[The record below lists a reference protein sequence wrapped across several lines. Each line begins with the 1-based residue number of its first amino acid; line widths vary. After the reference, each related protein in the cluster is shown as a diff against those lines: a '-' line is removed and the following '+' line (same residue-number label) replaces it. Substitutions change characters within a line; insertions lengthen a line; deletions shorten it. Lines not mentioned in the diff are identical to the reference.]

1 MIQILQLG
9 AVYFH
14 SMQIIVMN
22 RLFHL
27 LLVAAAFFACNDTA
41 PLQQEDAL
49 PESLSLAQLD
59 TFPVASSIRALEVV
73 NDSTVWFA
81 GSKGVYGYTQDGGQH
96 WYTDSLRWDSL
107 QPHFR
112 AIAVTGEA
120 VFLLSIE
127 SPALLF
133 RSTDTGK
140 SWQIV
145 YREDDPAAFY
155 DAMTFWD
162 DQTGIAMGDPTDGC
176 LSVII
181 TRDGGRTWRKV
192 GCDQLPAVAEGEAAF
207 AASNSNI
214 AVFGQHAWIVSGGA
228 RARVLHTPD
237 RGKTWEVFDTPIKEG
252 GQMTGIYTVD
262 FQDDQNGIIFGGD
275 WNDKPNNQNN
285 KAVTTDGGRTW
296 QLVADGQSPG
306 YRSCVRY
313 APGTNG
319 QMILAAGIPG
329 ISYSLDGAQ
338 SWADLSDQSFYTL
351 RFASDW
357 RQIWLA
363 GNGKLAR
370 LLIVAEPL

>member
-1 MIQILQLG
+1 
-9 AVYFH
+9 
-14 SMQIIVMN
+14 MN
-22 RLFHL
+22 RPIQLLF
-27 LLVAAAFFACNDTA
+27 LVLAFMACKHTVSTD
-41 PLQQEDAL
+41 PEDEL
-49 PESLSLAQLD
+49 PEMLTVAQLD
-59 TFPVASSIRALEVV
+59 TFPVDASIRALEVV

-81 GSKGVYGYTQDGGQH
+81 GSKGVYGYTQDGGKH

-133 RSTDTGK
+133 RSTDQGK

-162 DQTGIAMGDPTDGC
+162 DREGIAMGDPTDGC

-192 GCDQLPAVAEGEAAF
+192 DCGQLPAAAEGEAAF

-214 AVFGQHAWIVSGGA
+214 AVHGQHAWIVSGGA

-237 RGKTWEVFDTPIKEG
+237 RGKSWEVFDTPIQEG

-262 FQDDQNGIIFGGD
+262 FMDENRGIIFGGD
-275 WNDKPNNQNN
+275 WNDKAGKRDN
-285 KAVTTDGGRTW
+285 KAITTDGGRSW
-296 QLVADGQSPG
+296 QLIADGQEPG

-313 APGTNG
+313 APATDGR
-319 QMILAAGIPG
+319 MIVAAGIPG
-329 ISYSLDGAQ
+329 ISYSLDGGQ
-338 SWADLSDQSFYTL
+338 SWSDLSDQSFYTL
-351 RFASDW
+351 RFGEDR
-357 RQIWLA
+357 RQMWLA

>member
-1 MIQILQLG
+1 MI
-9 AVYFH
+9 
-14 SMQIIVMN
+14 
-22 RLFHL
+22 RLFTL
-27 LLVAAAFFACNDTA
+27 FFVVAGLAACGNLELT
-41 PLQQEDAL
+41 EDRETL
-49 PESLSLAQLD
+49 PSSLSVAELD
-59 TFPVASSIRALEVV
+59 TFPFASSIRALEVV

-81 GSKGVYGYTQDGGQH
+81 GSGGVYGYTQDGGQN

-112 AIAVTGEA
+112 AIAVTDEA
-120 VFLLSIE
+120 VFLLSIA

-133 RSTDTGK
+133 RSTDRGQ
-140 SWQIV
+140 SWQLA

-162 DQTGIAMGDPTDGC
+162 EQHGIAMGDPTDGC

-192 GCDQLPAVAEGEAAF
+192 DCEDLPAAEEGEAAF

-214 AVFGQHAWIVSGGA
+214 SVYGDHAWIVSGGA

-237 RGKTWEVFDTPIKEG
+237 RGQSWEVFDTPIREG

-262 FQDDQNGIIFGGD
+262 FLDEQHGIIFGGD
-275 WNDKPNNQNN
+275 WNDKPNNSSN
-285 KAVTTDGGRTW
+285 KAMTSDGGRTW
-296 QLVADGQSPG
+296 QLIADGQEPG

-313 APGTNG
+313 APGTDG

-329 ISYSLDGAQ
+329 TSYSLNGGE
-338 SWADLSDQSFYTL
+338 SWEKLNDQSFYTF
-351 RFASDW
+351 RFGDSW
-357 RQIWLA
+357 RVVWLA
-363 GNGKLAR
+363 GNGKVAR
-370 LLIVAEPL
+370 LLISGRTT

>member
-1 MIQILQLG
+1 MDRL
-9 AVYFH
+9 
-14 SMQIIVMN
+14 IIF
-22 RLFHL
+22 LFFVCTFL
-27 LLVAAAFFACNDTA
+27 FIACENTD
-41 PLQQEDAL
+41 PIGQEGKL
-49 PESLSLAQLD
+49 PESLAVGQLD
-59 TFPVASSIRALEVV
+59 TFPIGSSIRALEVV

-133 RSTDTGK
+133 RSMDMGK

-145 YREDDPAAFY
+145 YREDHPAAFY

-192 GCDQLPAVAEGEAAF
+192 SCEQLPEAAEGEAAF

-214 AVFGQHAWIVSGGA
+214 AVHGQHAWIVSGGA

-237 RGKTWEVFDTPIKEG
+237 RGHTWEVFDTPIKEG

-285 KAVTTDGGRTW
+285 KAITTDGGRTW
-296 QLVADGQSPG
+296 QLIADGQNPG

-329 ISYSLDGAQ
+329 IAYSLNGGQ
-338 SWADLSDQSFYTL
+338 SWSDLSDQSFYTL
-351 RFASDW
+351 RFGPDW
-357 RQIWLA
+357 QHIWLA

-370 LLIVAEPL
+370 LLVVAEPL

>member
-1 MIQILQLG
+1 
-9 AVYFH
+9 
-14 SMQIIVMN
+14 MN
-22 RLFHL
+22 RLFSAL
-27 LLVAAAFFACNDTA
+27 FFAVGLLACGHS
-41 PLQQEDAL
+41 AL
-49 PESLSLAQLD
+49 PADQELPSESLAIVQLD
-59 TFPVASSIRALEVV
+59 TFSMPSSIRALEVL
-73 NDSTVWFA
+73 NDSTAWFA
-81 GSKGVYGYTQDGGQH
+81 GSGGVYGYTQDGGQH

-112 AIAVTGEA
+112 AIAVTSEA

-133 RSTDTGK
+133 RSTDKGQ

-145 YREDDPAAFY
+145 YREEDPAAFY

-162 DQTGIAMGDPTDGC
+162 DQNGIAMGDPTDTC

-192 GCDQLPAVAEGEAAF
+192 SCDLLPAAAAGEAAF

-214 AVFGQHAWIVSGGA
+214 AVHGQHAWIVSGGA

-237 RGKTWEVFDTPIKEG
+237 RGKSWEVFDTPIKEG

-262 FQDDQNGIIFGGD
+262 FLDEQHGIIFGGD
-275 WNDKPNNQNN
+275 WNDKSNSFNN
-285 KAVTTDGGRTW
+285 KAITTDGGRSW
-296 QLVADGQSPG
+296 QLLADGQEPG

-319 QMILAAGIPG
+319 QMIVAAGIPG
-329 ISYSLDGAQ
+329 ISYSLDSGQ
-338 SWADLSDQSFYTL
+338 SWQNLSEQSFYTM
-351 RFASDW
+351 RFGDSW
-357 RQIWLA
+357 RVVWLA
-363 GNGKLAR
+363 GSNKVAR
-370 LLIVAEPL
+370 LLISGRTT